1 MASRRA
7 GRPTGDPWT
16 TADDLPDD
24 LEERALHLRHDT
36 EQVYAT
42 LQALLTPPAWW
53 RSAACRGRGPDMFFP
68 TVGEPVDPALE
79 VCSGCPVVAQ
89 CADAGESERFGI
101 WGGLSGKR
109 RKERRRSVA

>member
-1 MASRRA
+1 
-7 GRPTGDPWT
+7 
-16 TADDLPDD
+16 
-24 LEERALHLRHDT
+24 
-36 EQVYAT
+36 
-42 LQALLTPPAWW
+42 
-53 RSAACRGRGPDMFFP
+53 MFFP